1 MILITNDDGISSP
14 GILALRT
21 ALADLDSVFVVAPD
35 RERSSIGMAITLHHP
50 LRSTQVST
58 DIYAVD
64 GTPVDCVDLA
74 IASLMPQPPT
84 LIVSGINKGENL
96 GHDVHFSGTLA
107 AARKGVLLG
116 IPAIAISLVG
126 WRGNRSQESMST
138 GHEQDQSL
146 SQDLI
151 KATIDDTLEAYQPAS
166 QIACRLVKQVLS
178 KEIPN
183 GSLLNVNI
191 PNVPLAEIGDF
202 TVTRQDR
209 GGYSALAV
217 KRADRYGN
225 PYYWIGG
232 ERARSDIGHDT
243 DIYALQQNQV
253 SVTPITVDLTD
264 YQHLNSL
271 KTWINS

>member
-107 AARKGVLLG
+107 AARRGVLLG
-116 IPAIAISLVG
+116 IPSIAVSLVG
-126 WRGNRSQESMST
+126 WRGNRSQESVST
-138 GHEQDQSL
+138 DYEQDQSS

-151 KATIDDTLEAYQPAS
+151 KAAIDDTPEAYQPAG
-166 QIACRLVKQVLS
+166 QIAYRLVKKVLS
-178 KEIPN
+178 EGIPN

-191 PNVPLAEIGDF
+191 PNVPLTEIGDF
-202 TVTRQDR
+202 AVTRQDR

-217 KRADRYGN
+217 KRADRYGT

-271 KTWINS
+271 KNWINS